1 MHAMKCLPFLFLFL
15 LKAASDDYY
24 DLLGI
29 SKDAGD
35 RDIRR
40 AFKKLALKLHPDK
53 NQDDPHAHENFLK
66 INRAYEVL
74 KDEELRK
81 KYDTYGEEGLKE
93 DHFGGHYKSW
103 QFYNQEFGIYDED
116 TEIITLS
123 RSDFEQ
129 SVINSGDL
137 WFVNFYSPNCH
148 HCHNLAPTWR
158 EVGREL
164 QGVVRIGAVNCG
176 EDWGLC
182 NQQGIHSFPSLLIFP
197 RVRNTKLINIK
208 IVLDALSNTY

>member
-103 QFYNQEFGIYDED
+103 QFYNQEFG
-116 TEIITLS
+116 
-123 RSDFEQ
+123 
-129 SVINSGDL
+129 
-137 WFVNFYSPNCH
+137 WK
-148 HCHNLAPTWR
+148 
-158 EVGREL
+158 
-164 QGVVRIGAVNCG
+164 
-176 EDWGLC
+176 
-182 NQQGIHSFPSLLIFP
+182 SLI
-197 RVRNTKLINIK
+197 
-208 IVLDALSNTY
+208 S